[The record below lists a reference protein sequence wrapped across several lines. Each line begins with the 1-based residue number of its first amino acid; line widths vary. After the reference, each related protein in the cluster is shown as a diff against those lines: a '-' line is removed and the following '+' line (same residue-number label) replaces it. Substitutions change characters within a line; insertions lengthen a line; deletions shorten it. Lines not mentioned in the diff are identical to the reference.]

1 MARLPIGQRI
11 RNSRKDKGL
20 TQSDLA
26 EAIGIS
32 PSYLNLI
39 EHDKR
44 MIGGKLMKRIAEALH
59 VEIGWLSG
67 TEDARLAQDIVE
79 LTRSMAI
86 DDLDDRNALNFVA
99 QTPEWANAF
108 LALHRRYQDVTETAL
123 ALSDRLSQDPALME
137 LSHSVLTQITSIR
150 SFAEILEQYSDLSSD
165 ERNRFSSIIAS
176 QSDQLGS
183 SARTMIDLLSSASE
197 TEKPTSPVNEVDDF
211 IIHHGNY
218 FPDLEWAAEALNK
231 EMEYAP
237 STISAAIHER
247 LTHKHGL
254 IIRRTYDPVRQ
265 PSLVDEKTLIH
276 AEGLKETTIRFREA
290 QRLAELEMS
299 DTLDSLV
306 RDSRLTSDASRQ
318 AARRALANYAAGALL
333 FPYQP
338 FLDAAENDR
347 YDIERLQP
355 RFAGSFEQI
364 AHRMVTLR
372 RSGAEGV
379 PFAFLR
385 ADPAGNISKPFSIPG
400 LRMPRYGGACPLWAI
415 YEALGTD
422 RTIAQL
428 ASLSSGEQYLFVA
441 RRLTKQYGAFG
452 THPVTYSVMLG
463 CDISYRDRLVYGDRF
478 ANRQSKLTTPVGF
491 NCRSCPR
498 KNCNQRA
505 HAAILAPMNEK
516 LASEMNT

>member
-197 TEKPTSPVNEVDDF
+197 TEKPTSPANEVDDF

-237 STISAAIHER
+237 
-247 LTHKHGL
+247 
-254 IIRRTYDPVRQ
+254 P
-265 PSLVDEKTLIH
+265 P
-276 AEGLKETTIRFREA
+276 
-290 QRLAELEMS
+290 
-299 DTLDSLV
+299 
-306 RDSRLTSDASRQ
+306 
-318 AARRALANYAAGALL
+318 
-333 FPYQP
+333 
-338 FLDAAENDR
+338 
-347 YDIERLQP
+347 
-355 RFAGSFEQI
+355 
-364 AHRMVTLR
+364 
-372 RSGAEGV
+372 
-379 PFAFLR
+379 
-385 ADPAGNISKPFSIPG
+385 
-400 LRMPRYGGACPLWAI
+400 
-415 YEALGTD
+415 
-422 RTIAQL
+422 
-428 ASLSSGEQYLFVA
+428 
-441 RRLTKQYGAFG
+441 
-452 THPVTYSVMLG
+452 
-463 CDISYRDRLVYGDRF
+463 
-478 ANRQSKLTTPVGF
+478 
-491 NCRSCPR
+491 
-498 KNCNQRA
+498 
-505 HAAILAPMNEK
+505 
-516 LASEMNT
+516 